1 MGLAYGWTSPILNQL
16 QNSSQDFYLT
26 EEECSWIASLHNVGR
41 TIGPFVAALLVDV
54 IGRKLLLISSCLTF
68 LLMWLVVLFTRN
80 VWALYAVRTVFGI
93 AVGMHDSISN
103 IYIAEN
109 SSPHLR
115 GTFGSVAMAFFY
127 GGELVAFI
135 LATYLTYDQVAI
147 THASISFLF
156 VMSEFWLREPVQFL
170 LMKGRYKLAE
180 KNFYW
185 LNGKESQ
192 SQIRFNEIVVNVQQ
206 EKQKVSWKQLLT
218 SKANYLS
225 LRVVLILSFL
235 EMFTGFEAITSFASM
250 AFSSSDSL
258 SQNEF
263 TILFGFF
270 QFISVCLSSIIID
283 KFNRRTLFLL
293 SFAASAI
300 VHAITTALY
309 HFNQSVTP
317 IPYFPWFI
325 FVSIT
330 LYSIIYSMGILP
342 IYYILRG
349 ELFPQS
355 MKAMGNCI
363 GVVANALVG
372 FITTKMFLWIS
383 TRFGMQF
390 NFLLFSIVSVL
401 AFIYVYFEV
410 PETKGK
416 TLVEI
421 QKSLENWTQ
430 MDD

>member
-1 MGLAYGWTSPILNQL
+1 
-16 QNSSQDFYLT
+16 
-26 EEECSWIASLHNVGR
+26 
-41 TIGPFVAALLVDV
+41 
-54 IGRKLLLISSCLTF
+54 
-68 LLMWLVVLFTRN
+68 MWLVVLFTRN
-80 VWALYAVRTVFGI
+80 VWALYVIRTVFGI

-103 IYIAEN
+103 IYIAES
-109 SSPHLR
+109 SSPNLR

-127 GGELVAFI
+127 GGELAAFI

-147 THASISFLF
+147 THATIAFLF

-170 LMKGRYKLAE
+170 LMKGKYKAAE
-180 KNFYW
+180 RNFYW
-185 LNGKESQ
+185 LNGKGSQ
-192 SQIRFNEIVVNVQQ
+192 SQQRFNEIVVNVQQ

-218 SKANYLS
+218 SRANYLS
-225 LRVVLILSFL
+225 LRVVLMLSFL

-270 QFISVCLSSIIID
+270 QFISVCMSSFVID

-309 HFNQSVTP
+309 YINQSVTSV
-317 IPYFPWFI
+317 PYFPWLI
-325 FVSIT
+325 FVTIT

-355 MKAMGNCI
+355 MKAMGSSL

-383 TRFGMQF
+383 TQFGMQL
-390 NFLLFSIVSVL
+390 NFLLFSVVSVIS
-401 AFIYVYFEV
+401 FIYVYFEV

-421 QKSLENWTQ
+421 QKSWEN
-430 MDD
+430 